1 MGLPIRDC
9 EFGRGGLRQ
18 VLSGAKKAIGT
29 LRGRAVLAC
38 AVAAAGFVAVAASH
52 AATAAAAGILKVRM
66 GGDAVQTRV
75 VIDLDHATTGKLVAD
90 GAADGRAILLLGDV
104 SAADGQQG
112 VGQGLVK
119 RWVVDQAGG
128 AARLQMELAPAARI
142 KRRFL
147 LPPADGIDHYR
158 YVVDVAAAPSDVK
171 LTKAAPPALATPAL
185 RTAFLPAKPPPMLSM
200 KRTIVID
207 AGHGGHDPGARG
219 AQGFEKDINLAAA
232 LALKARLERGGRYKV
247 VLTRDADVYIP
258 LADRVR
264 VAQRAGADL
273 FISLH
278 SDSGPAADVH
288 GASVYTLSDKA
299 SLRAAKFVRR
309 EDWFMKASLTGD
321 RGVRDILF
329 DLTQRATKNRS
340 ASFAET
346 LVGRIEGRAPLLR
359 RSHRDAG
366 FMVLLAPE
374 VPAVLL
380 EMGFLSNA
388 TDEAMLSD
396 PAQRGRLMGAVADSI
411 DDYFA
416 ETTRLAA
423 R

>member
-1 MGLPIRDC
+1 V
-9 EFGRGGLRQ
+9 F
-18 VLSGAKKAIGT
+18 SGAKRIVTTA
-29 LRGRAVLAC
+29 RGRIALAC
-38 AVAAAGFVAVAASH
+38 VALGVGLIAVAASH
-52 AATAAAAGILKVRM
+52 AAPNAAGLLQVRL
-66 GGDAVQTRV
+66 GGDAAGTRI
-75 VIDLDHATTGKLVAD
+75 VIDLDRATTGKLVAD
-90 GAADGRAILLLGDV
+90 GLGDGRVVLLLGDV
-104 SAADGQQG
+104 SIADGQQG
-112 VGQGLVK
+112 QGQGLVK
-119 RWVVDQAGG
+119 RWVVDQQGA
-128 AARLQMELAPAARI
+128 AARLQMDISPDAKV

-158 YVVDVAAAPSDVK
+158 YVLDVAPAAPGDVK
-171 LTKAAPPALATPAL
+171 LLKAAPAPLAL
-185 RTAFLPAKPPPMLSM
+185 RTNFLPAKAPMLSM

-219 AQGFEKDINLAAA
+219 AQGFEKDVNLAAA
-232 LALKARLERGGRYKV
+232 QALKARLERSGRYKV
-247 VLTRDADVYIP
+247 VLTREDDVYIA

-264 VAQRAGADL
+264 IAQRAGADL

-278 SDSGPAADVH
+278 SDSGPNPDVR

-299 SLRAAKFVRR
+299 SLRATRFVSRD
-309 EDWFMKASLTGD
+309 DWYMKASLTGD
-321 RGVRDILF
+321 RSVRDILF

-340 ASFAET
+340 AAFAET
-346 LVGRIEGRAPLLR
+346 LVSHIDGRAPLLR

-380 EMGFLSNA
+380 EMGFVSNSQ
-388 TDEAMLSD
+388 DEAMLRD
-396 PAQRGRLMGAVADSI
+396 PAQRARLTDSVADSI
-411 DDYFA
+411 DDYFN

>member
-1 MGLPIRDC
+1 
-9 EFGRGGLRQ
+9 
-18 VLSGAKKAIGT
+18 VS
-29 LRGRAVLAC
+29 
-38 AVAAAGFVAVAASH
+38 
-52 AATAAAAGILKVRM
+52 
-66 GGDAVQTRV
+66 
-75 VIDLDHATTGKLVAD
+75 TTGAQ
-90 GAADGRAILLLGDV
+90 GA
-104 SAADGQQG
+104 G
-112 VGQGLVK
+112 VGLVK
-119 RWVVDQAGG
+119 AWVADQTSAGT
-128 AARLQMELAPAARI
+128 RLRIDLSGDGQI

-147 LPPADGIDHYR
+147 LPPADGVDHYR
-158 YVVDVAAAPSDVK
+158 YVVDVAPLAPGEAREPVR
-171 LTKAAPPALATPAL
+171 LTKAAAPLAL
-185 RTAFLPAKPPPMLSM
+185 RTTLLPAKAPMLSM

-219 AQGFEKDINLAAA
+219 AEVFEKDINLAAA
-232 LALKARLERGGRYKV
+232 LALKTRLERTGRYKV

-264 VAQRAGADL
+264 IAQHAGADL

-278 SDSGPAADVH
+278 SDSGPTADVH

-299 SLRAAKFVRR
+299 AMRSTRFVSR

-340 ASFAET
+340 AAFAET
-346 LVGRIEGRAPLLR
+346 LVGRLDGRAPLLR

-366 FMVLLAPE
+366 FEVLLAPD

-380 EMGFLSNA
+380 EMGFVSNRA
-388 TDEAMLSD
+388 DEAMLRD
-396 PAQRGRLMGAVADSI
+396 PARRDRLMNAVGDSI

-416 ETTRLAA
+416 ETTRMAS

>member
-1 MGLPIRDC
+1 V
-9 EFGRGGLRQ
+9 F
-18 VLSGAKKAIGT
+18 SGAKRIVTTA
-29 LRGRAVLAC
+29 RGRIALAC
-38 AVAAAGFVAVAASH
+38 VALGVGLIAVAASH
-52 AATAAAAGILKVRM
+52 AAPNAAGLLQVRL
-66 GGDAVQTRV
+66 GGDAAGTRI
-75 VIDLDHATTGKLVAD
+75 VIDLDRATTGKLVAD
-90 GAADGRAILLLGDV
+90 GLGDGRVVLLLGDV
-104 SAADGQQG
+104 SIADGQQG
-112 VGQGLVK
+112 QGQGLVK
-119 RWVVDQAGG
+119 RWVVDQQGA
-128 AARLQMELAPAARI
+128 AARLQMDISPDAKV

-158 YVVDVAAAPSDVK
+158 YVLDVAPAAPGEVK
-171 LTKAAPPALATPAL
+171 LLKAAPAPLAL
-185 RTAFLPAKPPPMLSM
+185 RTNFLPAKAPMLSM

-219 AQGFEKDINLAAA
+219 AQGFEKDVNLAAA
-232 LALKARLERGGRYKV
+232 QALKARLERSGRYKV
-247 VLTRDADVYIP
+247 VLTREDDVYIA

-264 VAQRAGADL
+264 IAQRAGADL

-278 SDSGPAADVH
+278 SDSGPNPDVR

-299 SLRAAKFVRR
+299 SLRATRFVSRD
-309 EDWFMKASLTGD
+309 DWYMKASLTGD
-321 RGVRDILF
+321 RSVRDILF

-340 ASFAET
+340 AAFAET
-346 LVGRIEGRAPLLR
+346 LVSHIDGRAPLLR

-380 EMGFLSNA
+380 EMGFVSNSQ
-388 TDEAMLSD
+388 DEAMLRD
-396 PAQRGRLMGAVADSI
+396 PAQRARLTDSVADSI
-411 DDYFA
+411 DDYFN